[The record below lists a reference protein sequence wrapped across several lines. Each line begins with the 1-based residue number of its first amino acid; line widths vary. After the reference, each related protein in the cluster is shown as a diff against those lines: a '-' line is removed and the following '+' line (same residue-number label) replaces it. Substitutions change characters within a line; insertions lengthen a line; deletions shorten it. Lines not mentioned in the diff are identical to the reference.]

1 MCFNK
6 EMRGKIMNYIY
17 DYISEERK
25 KEIAYMNIVDTYNR
39 TGYLDIPGDKV
50 VKSKDEYFLFWY
62 NSPDTLC
69 LRQQIEETGSSSI
82 GKKRYMLIY
91 GDKYMNI
98 EISNE
103 NWKEKVEF
111 PDDAHPENF
120 NMNTDKLKIYNTID
134 MSFLRDCEYKIDIC
148 KMLSEYI
155 HGDALWFKI
164 KKNKIFID
172 DEMIV
177 EEFLLKYIINFMSVK
192 RENIWQQ

>member
-1 MCFNK
+1 
-6 EMRGKIMNYIY
+6 MRGKIMNYIY

-25 KEIAYMNIVDTYNR
+25 KEIADMNIVDTYNR

-177 EEFLLKYIINFMSVK
+177 EEF
-192 RENIWQQ
+192 

>member
-1 MCFNK
+1 
-6 EMRGKIMNYIY
+6 MRGKIMKYIY

-91 GDKYMNI
+91 GDKYMDI
-98 EISNE
+98 KIPNE
-103 NWKEKVEF
+103 NFGTEYEYPDNNSGFDKNTEK
-111 PDDAHPENF
+111 
-120 NMNTDKLKIYNTID
+120 MKQYNTID
-134 MSFLRDCEYKIDIC
+134 LSFLRDCEYKNDIC
-148 KMLSEYI
+148 NMLSEYI
-155 HGDALWFKI
+155 HGSAVWFKI
-164 KKNKIFID
+164 MKNKITID
-172 DEMIV
+172 NEIMV
-177 EEFLLKYIINFMSVK
+177 KEF
-192 RENIWQQ
+192 